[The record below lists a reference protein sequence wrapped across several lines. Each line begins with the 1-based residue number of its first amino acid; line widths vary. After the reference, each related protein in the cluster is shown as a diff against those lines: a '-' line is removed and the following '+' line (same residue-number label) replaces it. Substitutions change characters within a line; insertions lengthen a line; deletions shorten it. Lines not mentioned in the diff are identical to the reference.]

1 MNKTTTWSLHWR
13 HWIQVV
19 VLLIIFD
26 HFPMIFIHFPTR
38 MTLPRQFWMPQ
49 NPLPGCVPFLRVPGL
64 RPRWSGATICSES
77 WGIHHRFFFG
87 GLDMGFIH
95 WPSQEPIDWRYRF
108 HICLAYF
115 SGLCLRE
122 YPSKIFGQK
131 YGTVRVP
138 PFQDPED
145 LPLIYS
151 SVGLMDASPVGH
163 SDWSPNEE
171 IPTDSC
177 EKPRFVYSR
186 APKSDHLMMCL

>member
-26 HFPMIFIHFPTR
+26 HFWSFSHDFHSCSN
-38 MTLPRQFWMPQ
+38 Q
-49 NPLPGCVPFLRVPGL
+49 NDPSPAILDATKSTSGL
-64 RPRWSGATICSES
+64 RPVPSGSRTASTMVRSNDLQRVMGNS
-77 WGIHHRFFFG
+77 PPVFFW

-145 LPLIYS
+145 LPLKY
-151 SVGLMDASPVGH
+151 L
-163 SDWSPNEE
+163 
-171 IPTDSC
+171 
-177 EKPRFVYSR
+177 
-186 APKSDHLMMCL
+186 

>member
-87 GLDMGFIH
+87 GWTWDLFTGHLRNRLIGGTDSIYVWPIFQAYVYVNIPAKFLVKNMVQYGYLHFRILKISHWFIVQLDWWMH
-95 WPSQEPIDWRYRF
+95 LQLD
-108 HICLAYF
+108 
-115 SGLCLRE
+115 
-122 YPSKIFGQK
+122 
-131 YGTVRVP
+131 
-138 PFQDPED
+138 
-145 LPLIYS
+145 
-151 SVGLMDASPVGH
+151 
-163 SDWSPNEE
+163 
-171 IPTDSC
+171 IPT
-177 EKPRFVYSR
+177 EAQMKRFR
-186 APKSDHLMMCL
+186 LIHAKNHALFIAGPQKAII